1 MGVGR
6 DVCCFKPPPLAQL
19 RRPPHHKV
27 TASAEGLGF
36 DLDELRRLTGGDR
49 HVLGTLLQELLRVNR
64 EDVRR
69 LRQHLATRDLVG
81 LAAMAHR
88 IKGAVR
94 MIRAQEVMDA
104 CHRLEDACQQVSKVN
119 AEVVAKLREL
129 VYAVICLE
137 VRVRRYQANLLR
149 SPGAP
154 MG

>member
-1 MGVGR
+1 M

-19 RRPPHHKV
+19 RRPPHHDV
-27 TASAEGLGF
+27 AAPAEGLGF

-64 EDVRR
+64 DDVRR
-69 LRQHLATRDLVG
+69 LRQYLAAHDLVG

-94 MIRAQEVMDA
+94 MIRAQEVM
-104 CHRLEDACQQVSKVN
+104 EACQGLEGVCEQVAKVN
-119 AEVVAKLREL
+119 AEVVGKLREL
-129 VYAVICLE
+129 IHAVICLE
-137 VRVRRYQANLLR
+137 VRVRRYQASLLR
-149 SPGAP
+149 TPGAP